1 MTVFNVNGLPF
12 NSFRG
17 GAFDPLRKRTRGEMD
32 YTRLIEFYIT
42 HCTETNPSTGK
53 KWTLAQMADENGQT
67 FNRMRYVDEKLVG
80 NNPDLWKQKIAR
92 KTSAKLAKLQGTFET
107 RYVNKKL
114 RKVSVPTMM
123 KLVAEIEELKVS
135 LEELEV

>member
-1 MTVFNVNGLPF
+1 MTIFNINGLPF

-42 HCTETNPSTGK
+42 HCAEINPSTGK
-53 KWTLAQMADENGQT
+53 TWTLAQMADENGQT
-67 FNRMRYVDEKLVG
+67 LNRMMYVKNYLIG
-80 NNPDLWKQKIAR
+80 NNPDLWKQKVSR
-92 KTSAKLAKLQGTFET
+92 QVSAKLAKLQGTFET
-107 RYVNKKL
+107 KYVNKKL
-114 RKVSVPTMM
+114 RRVSVPNMM
-123 KLVAEIEELKVS
+123 KLVAEIEELKAS

>member
-1 MTVFNVNGLPF
+1 MTIFNINGLPF
-12 NSFRG
+12 NAFRG
-17 GAFDPLRKRTRGEMD
+17 GAFDPLRKRKAGEMD

>member
-1 MTVFNVNGLPF
+1 MTVFNINGLPF

-17 GAFDPLRKRTRGEMD
+17 GAFDPLRKRKAGEMD

-42 HCTETNPSTGK
+42 HCAEINPSTGK

-107 RYVNKKL
+107 KYINKKL
-114 RKVSVPTMM
+114 RKISVPTMM
-123 KLVAEIEELKVS
+123 KLVAEIEELKAS